1 MINRR
6 KAIAVIAWIVCLMV
20 SFWFGTHFLA
30 QQSDDEVTVDGIVRP
45 ESKVYETRSGSLI
58 VETRR
63 AYVFIDTHSKDLV
76 AFPQANVIK
85 IGTCLFA
92 ASPLMRYVSG
102 AIPLDDW
109 DPRPSYH
116 DSIFVFHD
124 LDNKK
129 IEVRINI
136 REGG

>member
-1 MINRR
+1 MTKGK
-6 KAIAVIAWIVCLMV
+6 KALAWIVWIVCMIF
-20 SFWFGTHFLA
+20 SFWLGTHFLA
-30 QQSDDEVTVDGIVRP
+30 QQSDDFVTVNGIVRP
-45 ESKVYETRSGSLI
+45 ESRVYETRSGSLI

-63 AYVFIDTHSKDLV
+63 AYVFIDPHAKDLV

-92 ASPLMRYVSG
+92 VSPPMRYVSG

-109 DPRPSYH
+109 DPRPSFH
-116 DSIFVFHD
+116 DSMFVFHD